1 MSFATYGQIKTKV
14 LQELDLE
21 DEDFVQPVEMLGY
34 AQEAVHNAESLILST
49 CEDYFLDKASI
60 DLVAGQ
66 AEYDLPADI
75 FADKIRKIVY
85 KSGNEIYTIRRFRH
99 SQSFEMMEN
108 VTPGDYYRYIVTND
122 LTAGRKITLFP
133 TPLVNMT
140 GALTVWYIRN
150 ARQPLLDNDV
160 IDIPEFRTYIE
171 KYMIY
176 RCMQKEIHP
185 TLQLAQANM
194 EKEMQLM
201 ITALQNRFPD
211 DDTEIERD
219 MNSYWEHT

>member
-1 MSFATYGQIKTKV
+1 MSFATYGEIKTKV

-21 DEDFVQPVEMLGY
+21 DETFVQPIEMLGY
-34 AQEAVHNAESLILST
+34 AREAIHEAESLILNT
-49 CEDYFLDKASI
+49 CEDYFLDKVVI

-66 AEYDLPADI
+66 AEYDLPSNI
-75 FADKIRKIVY
+75 FADKIRKVVY
-85 KSGNEIYTIRRFRH
+85 KAANEIYTLRRFRH

-122 LTAGRKITLFP
+122 AVAGRKMTLFP
-133 TPLVNMT
+133 TPLQNIT

-150 ARQPLLDNDV
+150 ALQPSIDSDV
-160 IDIPEFRTYIE
+160 VDIPEFRSFVE
-171 KYMIY
+171 KYMSM

-185 TLQLAQANM
+185 ALSLAQAAVEA
-194 EKEMQLM
+194 EKQLM
-201 ITALQNRFPD
+201 ITTLQNRFPD

-219 MNSYWEHT
+219 MISYWEHT